1 MVNTQDIREKI
12 ISYLDPEVREV
23 YKIGNY
29 IISSGGK
36 GVRPLL
42 TIMVC
47 EALGGD
53 VERVV
58 PLAVG
63 IEYVHIASLLHDD
76 VVDGA
81 QTRRG
86 KKSANLV
93 FGNQA
98 CVLTGDYM
106 YAKALSL
113 YSQYGS
119 LESIQVLSDAVMK
132 MSQGQLLELKS
143 LGNFID
149 EETYFRIIDYKTGA
163 LFGACMAVG
172 ALIAG
177 REDYWDFYRMG
188 ILAGRAFQLID
199 DALDYAGSE
208 EKLGKPVGSDLA
220 EGKCTYPLLCV
231 LDELKEEEK
240 LLFYGEGYED
250 LKRLVLKHGGVEKT
264 KEKARQE
271 IEKVLHFVRSFDTS
285 GGIESLILKLINRE
299 S

>member
-1 MVNTQDIREKI
+1 MVDTQDIRERI
-12 ISYLDPEVREV
+12 LSYLDPEVREV
-23 YKIGNY
+23 YEIGSY

-36 GVRPLL
+36 VIRPAL

-53 VERVV
+53 VERVL

-93 FGNQA
+93 YGNQA

-113 YSQYGS
+113 YAQYGS
-119 LESIQVLSDAVMK
+119 LESIQILSDAVMK
-132 MSQGQLLELKS
+132 MSQGQLLELKN
-143 LGNFID
+143 LGKLID
-149 EETYFRIIDYKTGA
+149 EETYIKIIDYKTGA

-172 ALIAG
+172 ALTAH
-177 REDYWDFYRMG
+177 RKDYWDFYNMG
-188 ILAGRAFQLID
+188 LLVGRAFQLID
-199 DALDYAGSE
+199 DALDYGGSE
-208 EKLGKPVGSDLA
+208 EKLGKPVGSDLK
-220 EGKCTYPLLCV
+220 EGKCTYPLLSV
-231 LDELKEEEK
+231 LDKLSEEER
-240 LLFYGEGYED
+240 LLFYKGEHEK
-250 LKRLVLKHGGVEKT
+250 LRNLVLEHGGVEKT
-264 KEKARQE
+264 KERAKAEAER
-271 IEKVLHFVRSFDTS
+271 VLNFIRNFDTHHN
-285 GGIESLILKLINRE
+285 IENIIMKLIHRE

>member
-1 MVNTQDIREKI
+1 MVNTQDIRERI

-23 YKIGNY
+23 YEIGKY

-231 LDELKEEEK
+231 LDELKEEER
-240 LLFYGEGYED
+240 LLFYSGGYED

-271 IEKVLHFVRSFDTS
+271 IERVLHFVRRFDTS

>member
-1 MVNTQDIREKI
+1 MVNTQDIRERI
-12 ISYLDPEVREV
+12 LSYLDPEVREV
-23 YKIGNY
+23 YDIGKY

-47 EALGGD
+47 DALGGN
-53 VERVV
+53 VEGVV

-81 QTRRG
+81 DTRRG

-93 FGNQA
+93 YGNQA

-113 YSQYGS
+113 YSRYGNI
-119 LESIQVLSDAVMK
+119 ESIEVLSDAVMK
-132 MSQGQLLELKS
+132 MSQGQLLELRS
-143 LGNFID
+143 LGKIID
-149 EETYFRIIDYKTGA
+149 EETYIKIIDYKTGA

-172 ALIAG
+172 ALMAG
-177 REDYWDFYRMG
+177 RKDYWDFYKIG
-188 ILAGRAFQLID
+188 LIAGRAFQLID

-208 EKLGKPVGSDLA
+208 EKLGKPVGSDLM

-231 LDELKEEEK
+231 LHELKEKEK
-240 LLFYGEGYED
+240 LLFYDGRHEE
-250 LKRLVLKHGGVEKT
+250 LRRLVLELGGVEKT
-264 KEKARQE
+264 RERARAE
-271 IEKVLHFVRSFDTS
+271 IEKALNFINSFDTS
-285 GGIESLILKLINRE
+285 GSIENLILKLIYRE

>member
-240 LLFYGEGYED
+240 LLFYGGGYED

>member
-208 EKLGKPVGSDLA
+208 ERLGKPVGSDLA

-231 LDELKEEEK
+231 LDELKEEER
-240 LLFYGEGYED
+240 LLFYSGGYED

-271 IEKVLHFVRSFDTS
+271 IERVLHFVRRFDTS

>member
-1 MVNTQDIREKI
+1 MVNTQDIRERI
-12 ISYLDPEVREV
+12 NFYLDPEVREV
-23 YKIGNY
+23 YDIGTY

-47 EALGGD
+47 EALGGG

-76 VVDGA
+76 VVDGS

-113 YSQYGS
+113 YAQYGN

-132 MSQGQLLELKS
+132 MSQGQLLELRS
-143 LGNFID
+143 LGKIID
-149 EETYFRIIDYKTGA
+149 QETYFKIIDYKTGA

-172 ALIAG
+172 ALMAG
-177 REDYWDFYRMG
+177 RKDHWNFYQMG
-188 ILAGRAFQLID
+188 LLAGRAFQLID
-199 DALDYAGSE
+199 DALDYAGNE
-208 EKLGKPVGSDLA
+208 EKVGKPVGSDLA
-220 EGKCTYPLLCV
+220 EGKCTYPLLSV
-231 LDELKEEEK
+231 LDRLNEEEK
-240 LLFYGEGYED
+240 QLFYKGENEKLRGI
-250 LKRLVLKHGGVEKT
+250 VLKHGGVEKT
-264 KEKARQE
+264 KERARAE
-271 IEKVLHFVRSFDTS
+271 LERVLEFVKGWDSSVSIENLMKR
-285 GGIESLILKLINRE
+285 LIYRE

>member
-1 MVNTQDIREKI
+1 MVSLEGIKESI
-12 ISYLDPEVREV
+12 LSYLDPEVREV
-23 YKIGNY
+23 FEIGKY
-29 IISSGGK
+29 LISSGGK

-42 TIMVC
+42 TLMTC

-53 VERVV
+53 AERVL

-113 YSQYGS
+113 YTQYGS
-119 LESIQVLSDAVMK
+119 LQSVQVLSDAVMK
-132 MSQGQLLELKS
+132 MSQGQLLELRS
-143 LGNFID
+143 LGKLID
-149 EETYFRIIDYKTGA
+149 LETYTKIIDYKTGA

-172 ALIAG
+172 ALTAG
-177 REDYWDFYRMG
+177 REDHWDFYRIG
-188 ILAGRAFQLID
+188 ILAGRAFQLVD
-199 DALDYAGSE
+199 DALDYSGNK
-208 EKLGKPVGSDLA
+208 EKLGKPVGSDLV
-220 EGKCTYPLLCV
+220 EGKCTYPLISV
-231 LDELKEEEK
+231 YHK
-240 LLFYGEGYED
+240 LSREQIRLFYESKHEE
-250 LKRLVLKHGGVEKT
+250 LRRAVLELGGVEETFK
-264 KEKARQE
+264 KAE
-271 IEKVLHFVRSFDTS
+271 EELEKVLSFMKGFDED
-285 GGIESLILKLINRE
+285 GNLRKVLLKLIHRE

>member
-23 YKIGNY
+23 YEIGNY

>member
-1 MVNTQDIREKI
+1 MVNTQDIRERI
-12 ISYLDPEVREV
+12 VSYLDPEVREV
-23 YKIGNY
+23 YDIGAY

-53 VERVV
+53 VERVI

-81 QTRRG
+81 QRRRG

-113 YSQYGS
+113 YAQYGN

-143 LGNFID
+143 LGKIID
-149 EETYFRIIDYKTGA
+149 QETYFRIIDYKTGA

-172 ALIAG
+172 ALMAE
-177 REDYWDFYRMG
+177 RKDHWDFYQMG
-188 ILAGRAFQLID
+188 LLAGRAFQLID
-199 DALDYAGSE
+199 DALDYAGTE
-208 EKLGKPVGSDLA
+208 EKIGKPVGSDLA
-220 EGKCTYPLLCV
+220 EGKCTYPLLSV
-231 LDELKEEEK
+231 LDKLTEEEK
-240 LLFYGEGYED
+240 QLFYKGEHEN
-250 LKRLVLKHGGVEKT
+250 LRSLVLKYGGVEKT
-264 KEKARQE
+264 QEKARGE
-271 IEKVLHFVRSFDTS
+271 LERVLRFLKGWDRTGAIENLMTR
-285 GGIESLILKLINRE
+285 LIYRE

>member
-1 MVNTQDIREKI
+1 MVALESIKERI
-12 ISYLDPEVREV
+12 LSYLDPEVREV
-23 YKIGNY
+23 FDIGY
-29 IISSGGK
+29 YLISSGGK
-36 GVRPLL
+36 GVRPLITL
-42 TIMVC
+42 MVC

-53 VERVV
+53 PERVL

-86 KKSANLV
+86 KRSANLI

-113 YSQYGS
+113 YAEYGNLQS
-119 LESIQVLSDAVMK
+119 VQVLSDAVMK

-143 LGNFID
+143 LGKLID
-149 EETYFRIIDYKTGA
+149 EETYLKIIDYKTGA

-172 ALIAG
+172 ALMAG
-177 REDYWDFYRMG
+177 REDYWQFYRMG
-188 ILAGRAFQLID
+188 MLAGRAFQLVD
-199 DALDYAGSE
+199 DALDYYADE
-208 EKLGKPVGSDLA
+208 QKLGKPVGSDLA
-220 EGKCTYPLLCV
+220 EGKCTYPLLSV
-231 LDELKEEEK
+231 LNRMEEK
-240 LLFYGEGYED
+240 EKELFYSGEREN
-250 LKRLVLKHGGVEKT
+250 LRRLVVELGGVERTRKKAEKELKGVMDFLET
-264 KEKARQE
+264 FEKAGNLR
-271 IEKVLHFVRSFDTS
+271 DT
-285 GGIESLILKLINRE
+285 LLKLVYRD